1 MIRTRIWK
9 LIIVFG
15 VLVFMVSVVNA
26 QSVGSSGSIEGVVK
40 DPSGGVVIKA
50 TVEITDPVSGF
61 HATTTT
67 DQEGRFEFPNVPFN
81 PYHLVAR
88 AAGFADFVQ
97 DVTVRSLVPVQ
108 LSISLK
114 LAGSS
119 TTVNV
124 EGEASDL
131 IETTP
136 TTHTDV
142 DRTLINQLPVESS
155 SSALSSVIT
164 LATPGVA
171 ADSNGLFHPLGEHAE
186 VSYSVDGQ
194 PITDQQSKVFS
205 NQLPVDAI
213 QSMEVVSGIPSAKY
227 GDKTSLVVRATT
239 RSGLGQ
245 RQPHGDV
252 TADYGAFGTGNLAF
266 NFGMGGNKWGNFL
279 TASGLESG
287 RFLDTPEFSVLHAKG
302 NSQNVFDRVDYQ
314 PGPND
319 SIHLNLN
326 YSRSWFQIP
335 NTYDQTASG
344 QDQRQLMQTISL
356 APAWTHVI
364 GTSTVFALNTY
375 FRQDRVHYFPSNDLF
390 SDQPATLAQTRH
402 LTNAGFRSDLSYV
415 HGIHNLTAGVEYSHY
430 SLLEQF
436 NVGLTDPTF
445 NAVCLNPDG
454 SPSSNASVTD
464 PNSCG
469 SLGSGFSANPNFL
482 PSLLPFDLTRGG
494 SLLDFNGARGIN
506 EAAVFLQDD
515 ITKGNWAIN
524 LGLRGDV
531 YRGISSAN
539 AAEPRFGLAYNIKK
553 TNTVLRLG
561 YGRFLETPYNE
572 NLILSSSTG
581 VGGLST
587 TGLGAFGEQP
597 ILPGHRNQ
605 FVAGFQQGFGRYLV
619 VDAQYFWKYTHN
631 AYDFDVLFNT
641 PLAFP
646 IMWRKSKVD
655 GFGIRMT
662 MPNFHGVTAYAVL
675 GHARSRFFG
684 PETGGIIF
692 NSPTSAGVFRID
704 HDQVFQQTAH
714 VQYQPRK
721 DWPWIGLTWS
731 YESGL
736 VAGAVPDFATA
747 LTFDGDQQAAIGL
760 YCGNQFPTLM
770 SPLSAA
776 ACANQFPQG
785 ATRVRIPAPGT
796 VNADFNPPRIAPRNL
811 FDAAVGIDNLFH
823 GDRYRWSLRFTVV
836 NLTNK
841 AALYNFLSTFSGTHF
856 VSPRTLTAEV
866 GFHF

>member
-1 MIRTRIWK
+1 MIRILIGK
-9 LIIVFG
+9 LLCACIALIFIVG
-15 VLVFMVSVVNA
+15 VVRA
-26 QSVGSSGSIEGVVK
+26 QSVGNSGMIEGVVK
-40 DPSGGVVIKA
+40 DPSGAVVVNA
-50 TVEITDPVSGF
+50 TIEIRDPVSGF
-61 HATTTT
+61 HLTTTT
-67 DQEGRFEFPNVPFN
+67 NKSGHFEFPNVPFN
-81 PYHLVAR
+81 PYHFVTR

-97 DVTVRSLVPVQ
+97 DVSVRSLVPVQ
-108 LSISLK
+108 LSIDLK

-124 EGEASDL
+124 EGESSDL

-142 DRTLINQLPVESS
+142 DRSLINQLPVESS
-155 SSALSSVIT
+155 SSGLSSVIM

-186 VSYSVDGQ
+186 VSYSIDGQ

-213 QSMEVVSGIPSAKY
+213 QSMEVVSGIPSAAY

-252 TADYGAFGTGNLAF
+252 TINYGSFGTSSLDFNLE
-266 NFGMGGNKWGNFL
+266 MGGDKWGNFL

-302 NSQNVFDRVDYQ
+302 NSQNIFDRVDYQ
-314 PGPND
+314 PSIND
-319 SIHLNLN
+319 SLHLNLN

-335 NTYDQTASG
+335 NTFDQTASG

-356 APAWTHVI
+356 APAWTRVI
-364 GTSTVFALNTY
+364 NANTVFSVNTF

-402 LTNAGFRSDLSYV
+402 LTNAGFRSELSYV
-415 HGIHNLTAGVEYSHY
+415 HGMHNLTAGVEYSHY

-454 SPSSNASVTD
+454 SSSSNVSVTD
-464 PNSCG
+464 PNLCG
-469 SLGSGFSANPNFL
+469 SLGSGFSANPVFL
-482 PSLLPFDLTRGG
+482 PGLLPFDLTRGG
-494 SLLDFNGARGIN
+494 SLLDFNGSHGIN

-524 LGLRGDV
+524 FGLRGDV

-539 AAEPRFGLAYNIKK
+539 AAEPRFGIAYNIKN
-553 TNTVLRLG
+553 TSTVLRLG

-572 NLILSSSTG
+572 NLILSGSTG

-605 FVAGFQQGFGRYLV
+605 FVAGFQQAFGRYVV
-619 VDAQYFWKYTHN
+619 VDAQYFWKYTNN

-641 PLAFP
+641 PLSFP

-655 GFGIRMT
+655 GFGIRVNV
-662 MPNFHGVTAYAVL
+662 PNFHGVTAYAVL

-692 NSPTSAGVFRID
+692 NSPTSTGVFRID

-714 VQYQPRK
+714 VQYQPKK
-721 DWPWIGLTWS
+721 DWPWIGLTWR
-731 YESGL
+731 YDSGL

-747 LTFDGDQQAAIGL
+747 LTFDADQQATIGL
-760 YCGNQFPTLM
+760 FCGNQVATLT
-770 SPLSAA
+770 SPLTAA
-776 ACANQFPQG
+776 GCANRFPQG
-785 ATRVRIPAPGT
+785 ARLLNIPAPGAE
-796 VNADFNPPRIAPRNL
+796 NNDFNPPRIASRNL
-811 FDAAVGIDNLFH
+811 FDTAVGIDNLFR

-841 AALYNFLSTFSGTHF
+841 EALYNFLSTFSGTHF
-856 VSPRTLTAEV
+856 VTPRTVTAEL